1 MREKNTYHRLGDPL
15 GYRLEHKDQR
25 AEDLP
30 GPMQDDDAQNL
41 DQVCQAG
48 HVQEGIK
55 QEPGIR
61 NNDPGLGQPD
71 FEPSSEERQKMRN
84 VSREEMDRLRQDQ
97 EELRKQF
104 EEKLLEF
111 ERTGIRI
118 PKALY
123 RLALWVMVF
132 IAGILGLFMVT
143 QGVRFAG
150 QVTALPHPWYI
161 IAVSAFLF
169 FLGIIF
175 LVIFKISGKFLAFK
189 KLAKVD
195 LKALNTLAERK
206 KFQQLAQK
214 KKDEAQKV
222 LMGYL
227 RDYNIGDPKIAVS
240 GLGKADLEKLQSFKK
255 SLIDK
260 KGYADSALWL
270 KEFEESFVY
279 VLDKAA
285 RKRIR
290 SFTRT
295 VAVGTAASP
304 IRFIDQMIVLYAS
317 LKLISELLGIY
328 NLRPAFGQSAA
339 ILSRAII
346 QAYLSGVIGEQSE
359 AGVEA
364 FSDYYES
371 IFGEISFA
379 TGISAATD
387 ATRFILP
394 KMSEGALNGFL
405 VWRLGRQAQRMLRP
419 L

>member
-1 MREKNTYHRLGDPL
+1 MSEENTHHRLGDPL
-15 GYRLEHKDQR
+15 EYRPDEKNQR
-25 AEDLP
+25 ADHPSESMP
-30 GPMQDDDAQNL
+30 GDDSQNL
-41 DQVCQAG
+41 DQIYQAG
-48 HVQEGIK
+48 HVRQGLK
-55 QEPGIR
+55 QDPGVR
-61 NNDPGLGQPD
+61 KNDSGLGQPD
-71 FEPSSEERQKMRN
+71 FEPSSKERQKMRN

-97 EELRKQF
+97 EKLRKQF

-118 PKALY
+118 PKVFY
-123 RLALWVMVF
+123 RLALWTVVF

-150 QVTALPHPWYI
+150 QVTALPYPWDI

-169 FLGIIF
+169 FLGIIL
-175 LVIFKISGKFLAFK
+175 LVMVKISGKFLAYK
-189 KLAKVD
+189 KMARVD
-195 LKALNTLAERK
+195 LKALNALAERK
-206 KFQQLAQK
+206 RFQQLAQK
-214 KKDEAQKV
+214 KKDEAKKV
-222 LMGYL
+222 LMNYL
-227 RDYNIGDPKIAVS
+227 LDFKIEDPKIAVS
-240 GLGKADLEKLQSFKK
+240 GLEKTDLEKLGSFKK

-260 KGYADSALWL
+260 KGYADSAQWL
-270 KEFEESFVY
+270 KEFDESFVQ

-304 IRFIDQMIVLYAS
+304 IRFIDQMVVLYAS
-317 LKLISELLGIY
+317 LKLISELLEIY
-328 NLRPAFGQSAA
+328 NLRPASGQSAV

-379 TGISAATD
+379 TGLSAVTD

-394 KMSEGALNGFL
+394 KVSEGALNGFL
-405 VWRLGRQAQRMLRP
+405 VWRLGRQAQKMLRP